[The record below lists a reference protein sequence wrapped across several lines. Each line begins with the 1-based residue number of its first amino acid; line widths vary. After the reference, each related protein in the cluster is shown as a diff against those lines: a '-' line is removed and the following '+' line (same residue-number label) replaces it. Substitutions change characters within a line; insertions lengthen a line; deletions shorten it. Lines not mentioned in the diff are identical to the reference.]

1 MPRLITACLLLL
13 IVAQSC
19 AELRLLTT
27 QATAEENDFFA
38 PIALRYRVEV
48 EQEIAT
54 VEATPLDI
62 RPFELPLD
70 LRRDS
75 VNECRAIL
83 LASEHPLFA
92 FMSLQP

>member
-1 MPRLITACLLLL
+1 L
-13 IVAQSC
+13 VAQSG

-27 QATAEENDFFA
+27 QSTAEENDFFA
-38 PIALRYRVEV
+38 PIALRYRVEA
-48 EQEIAT
+48 EQQIAT
-54 VEATPLDI
+54 VEATPLDAQ
-62 RPFELPLD
+62 PFELPLD

-75 VNECRAIL
+75 ISECRVIL